1 MGNVAY
7 HRLAVIVL
15 VAFLAGFTATLSEG
29 FASFAGG
36 DFVTLGK
43 IIEASVAKAVA
54 VGASASL
61 TAALGFFTVP
71 FRGLGANALEYTK

>member
-7 HRLAVIVL
+7 SRLAVVVL

-29 FASFAGG
+29 FSSFAGG

-43 IIEASVAKAVA
+43 IIEATLVRAVA
-54 VGASASL
+54 VGSSASL
-61 TAALGFFTVP
+61 TAALGFFTIP
-71 FRGLGANALEYTK
+71 FKGLEANALKYTK